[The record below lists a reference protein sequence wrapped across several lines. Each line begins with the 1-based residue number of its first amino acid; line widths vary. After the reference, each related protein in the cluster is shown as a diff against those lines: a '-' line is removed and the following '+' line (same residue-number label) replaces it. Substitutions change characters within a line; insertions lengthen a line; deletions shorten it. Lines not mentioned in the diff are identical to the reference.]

1 MNVSSYLEGEYGLN
15 DLYIETPTVING
27 NGADRVIELK
37 LEEDELTRFKQSSH
51 IF

>member
-1 MNVSSYLEGEYGLN
+1 MTFILERH
-15 DLYIETPTVING
+15 G

-51 IF
+51 IILEHQQRADALIESILNK